1 LHPLHKIPKMSN
13 NQNIIKYVKHNKV
26 RIKKDKRQET
36 AKLLLEFF
44 KILEEKPTGMKGF
57 LVMDAM
63 DEFYKPDNTT
73 LADLVENLKPSF
85 EQLPAREDY
94 QVIQFKV

>member
-1 LHPLHKIPKMSN
+1 
-13 NQNIIKYVKHNKV
+13 
-26 RIKKDKRQET
+26 
-36 AKLLLEFF
+36 FF

-57 LVMDAM
+57 LVMDNIQDLQESVVLTFWERKEDM
-63 DEFYKPDNTT
+63 DEFYKPDNMALT
-73 LADLVENLKPSF
+73 DLVENLKPSF